1 MRRPLKRVGRL
12 KRPCIIGLNS
22 CAALDEETIEDGGEA
37 EEAVYYRV
45 KFLCSSG

>member
-22 CAALDEETIEDGGEA
+22 CAALDEETIEEVGEA
-37 EEAVYYRV
+37 EEAVY
-45 KFLCSSG
+45 